1 MKRRDLEG
9 SGHLGAANGSASRLL
24 SSAGGMA
31 GSIKLGT
38 AHCAKI
44 R

>member
-1 MKRRDLEG
+1 MQRRDLKG
-9 SGHLGAANGSASRLL
+9 SDHLGAAIGSASRLL
-24 SSAGGMA
+24 ASAGVVG